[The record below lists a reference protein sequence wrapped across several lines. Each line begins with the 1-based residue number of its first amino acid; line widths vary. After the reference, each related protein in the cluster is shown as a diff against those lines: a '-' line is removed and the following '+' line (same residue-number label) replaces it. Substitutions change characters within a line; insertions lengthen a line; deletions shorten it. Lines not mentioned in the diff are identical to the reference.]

1 MSFLQ
6 SQQSQGRSPLYST
19 HIIDMEQKAIYGYGG
34 YIFIISAPRHV
45 TSVAAIFGG
54 TMAVTR

>member
-1 MSFLQ
+1 MSFL
-6 SQQSQGRSPLYST
+6 QSQGRSPLYST